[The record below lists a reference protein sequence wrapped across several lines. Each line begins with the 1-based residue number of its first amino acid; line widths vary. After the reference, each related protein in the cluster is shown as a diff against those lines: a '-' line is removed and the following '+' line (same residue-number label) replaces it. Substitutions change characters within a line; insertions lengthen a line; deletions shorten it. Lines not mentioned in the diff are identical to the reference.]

1 MTSEASTTTEM
12 NFSILS
18 SAAPVLAPRV
28 GTLAIPGRQAIAT
41 PHFVPLTTRGA
52 VSHIA
57 HDMVRKGTAINSLF
71 IGLEDFIEKKHPA
84 PLYKTPVAPGESP
97 LRRFICAP
105 DDMTIILAPRRFPS
119 IPCPPTN
126 TESSVAVL
134 TSVGFRQLSA
144 QQYVEA
150 IQKLQP
156 DIAIGLADIVT
167 AKPPGARRR
176 GKMVDR
182 THAFTRDALAQ
193 LYGSSVTEDKMSKA
207 AYFAPVLPLENAQ
220 QSLYLEDLETEFR
233 DHLSG
238 LALYESTSLGFIPET
253 MGHLP
258 RLLLSEPVTP
268 HEILREISLGA
279 DLLTVP
285 LIGACSDAGI
295 ALDFVF
301 PAQASTEES
310 GDPQPL
316 GIDLWPS
323 KHAKDTS
330 PFKVGCECYACRH
343 HHRAYL
349 NHLLAAKEMTAW
361 VLLQLH
367 NHHIMDQFF
376 AGVRD
381 SIERGTFEE
390 DVYAFNCAYDSELP
404 SRSGEGPRLRGHYIA
419 PRQGTN
425 HPKRMQKVYGRL
437 DDLSEKFNES
447 QSSVATPDTD
457 AEGLERHGFAKKL

>member
-1 MTSEASTTTEM
+1 MDPETSTPSEMT
-12 NFSILS
+12 FSVLS

-28 GTLAIPGRQAIAT
+28 GKLAIPGRQAIST
-41 PHFVPLTTRGA
+41 PHFIPLTTRGA

-57 HDMVRKGTAINSLF
+57 HDVMRKETAINSLY

-105 DDMTIILAPRRFPS
+105 DDMPMILAPRRFPA

-126 TESSVAVL
+126 TETSIAVL

-144 QQYVEA
+144 HQWVEA
-150 IQKLQP
+150 VQNLRP

-167 AKPPGARRR
+167 AQPPGIRRR

-182 THAFTRDALAQ
+182 THAFTRDALEQ
-193 LYGSSVTEDKMSKA
+193 LYGSSLAEDKKSKT
-207 AYFAPVLPLENAQ
+207 AYFAPILPLENAQ

-233 DHLSG
+233 DRLSG
-238 LALYESTSLGFIPET
+238 LALYESTSLSFIPKDI
-253 MGHLP
+253 GDLP
-258 RLLLSEPVTP
+258 RLLLSEPPTP
-268 HEILREISLGA
+268 HDILREISLGA

-285 LIGACSDAGI
+285 LIGTCSNAGI
-295 ALDFVF
+295 ALAFTF
-301 PAQASTEES
+301 PSPSNTEER
-310 GDPQPL
+310 GEPQPL

-323 KHAKDTS
+323 EYAKDTS
-330 PFKVGCECYACRH
+330 PFLQGCECYACRH

-367 NHHIMDQFF
+367 NHYIMDQFF

-381 SIERGTFEE
+381 SIQRGTFEE
-390 DVYAFNCAYDSELP
+390 DIHAFNRAYAPTLP
-404 SRSGEGPRLRGHYIA
+404 NQTGAGPRLRGHYLA
-419 PRQGTN
+419 PRQGTD

-437 DDLSEKFNES
+437 DGLSDKFNES

-457 AEGLERHGFAKKL
+457 AEGLERHGFAEKV

>member
-1 MTSEASTTTEM
+1 MDPETSTTPEM
-12 NFSILS
+12 NFSILG

-28 GTLAIPGRQAIAT
+28 GKLAIPGRQAIST

-57 HDMVRKGTAINSLF
+57 HDVVRKETAINSLF

-105 DDMTIILAPRRFPS
+105 DDMPMILAPRRFPS

-126 TESSVAVL
+126 TETSVAIL
-134 TSVGFRQLSA
+134 TSVGFRQLTA
-144 QQYVEA
+144 HQYVEA

-167 AKPPGARRR
+167 AKPPGTRRR
-176 GKMVDR
+176 EKMVDR
-182 THAFTRDALAQ
+182 THAFTRDALEQ
-193 LYGSSVTEDKMSKA
+193 LYGSSVAEGKTSKA

-220 QSLYLEDLETEFR
+220 QLLYLEDLENEFR
-233 DHLSG
+233 EHLSG
-238 LALYESTSLGFIPET
+238 LALYESTSLSFIPENI
-253 MGHLP
+253 GHLP

-268 HEILREISLGA
+268 HEILREVSLGA
-279 DLLTVP
+279 DLMTIP

-301 PAQASTEES
+301 PAPASTQERGE
-310 GDPQPL
+310 PQPL

-330 PFKVGCECYACRH
+330 PFKKGCECYACRH

-376 AGVRD
+376 AGIRD
-381 SIERGTFEE
+381 SIQQGTFDE
-390 DVYAFNCAYDSELP
+390 DVYAFNRAYDSELP
-404 SRSGEGPRLRGHYIA
+404 SQSGEGPRLRGHYIA

-457 AEGLERHGFAKKL
+457 AEGLERHGFAEKV